1 MTTFYA
7 DNSVKLLALE
17 TSFPR
22 EPVTTTDLLE
32 SLKTHCPDPSIFR
45 RARAV
50 AHRLG
55 IEQRYLSRDLT
66 AATGTIHHGTDA
78 PSLCADALRRSAST
92 ADISI
97 SELQYLIGHTT
108 SPHTLLPP
116 NIAWVAEKMDYQA
129 PYMELRQACTGFAN
143 ALQIA
148 SAMVEANQLN
158 CVGIVGSEVG
168 SPYFTASDEFADI
181 EQLINYVQMG
191 DGAAAAL
198 IGPADGSPG
207 GVLSD
212 LFIGHIGNGK
222 APGLSLTGGGSQG
235 PYCRDGLPVF
245 EHLAEQVRENG
256 PKLFQKGFEAI
267 TEKGYG
273 IDDFRFIIPH
283 QANGR
288 LVKPVAEFLDTD
300 EDKIFSTAHKF
311 GNLGSVA
318 IWAALADL
326 RAQNLLEPGD
336 KVLILG
342 AEATKYIYGGFIY
355 TH

>member
-7 DNSVKLLALE
+7 GNAVRLLALE

-22 EPVTTTDLLE
+22 EPVTTEDLLQ
-32 SLKTHCPDPSIFR
+32 SLQNHCPDPNILR

-55 IEQRYLSRDLT
+55 IKRRHLSRDL
-66 AATGTIHHGTDA
+66 ASATGTVHLGTDA
-78 PSLCADALRRSAST
+78 PSLCAAALRRSAST
-92 ADISI
+92 AEIDIG
-97 SELQYLIGHTT
+97 ELQYLIGHTT

-148 SAMVEANQLN
+148 SAMVEANNLQ

-198 IGPADGSPG
+198 IGPADGKAG
-207 GVLSD
+207 TTVSD

-222 APGLSLTGGGSQG
+222 APGLSLSGGGSDA
-235 PYCRDGLPVF
+235 PYCEDGLPVF

-256 PKLFQKGFEAI
+256 PKLFLKGFQAI
-267 TEKGYG
+267 KDKGYDL
-273 IDDFRFIIPH
+273 DDFRFIIPH

-288 LVKPVAEFLDTD
+288 LVKPVAEFLGTD
-300 EDKIFSTAHKF
+300 ENKIYSTAHKF

-326 RAQNLLEPGD
+326 RQQDLLAPGD

-342 AEATKYIYGGFIY
+342 AEATKYIYGGFVY

>member
-7 DNSVKLLALE
+7 ENPVKLLALE
-17 TSFPR
+17 SVFPD
-22 EPVTTTDLLE
+22 EPVDTACLLD
-32 SLKTHCPDPSIFR
+32 SLKKHCTDPALPR

-55 IEQRYLSRDLT
+55 IKKRHLSRDLNMPL
-66 AATGTIHHGTDA
+66 GQVRDNCDA
-78 PSLCADALRRSAST
+78 PSLCLEALRRSST
-92 ADISI
+92 FAKRDLHDI
-97 SELQYLIGHTT
+97 EYLIGHTT

-116 NIAWVAEKMDYQA
+116 NIAWVADRVNFQS

-148 SAMVEANQLN
+148 SAMVAANSMQY
-158 CVGIVGSEVG
+158 VGIVGSEVG
-168 SPYFTASDEFADI
+168 SPFFTADNEFADI
-181 EQLINYVQMG
+181 EQLVNYVQMG

-198 IGPADGSPG
+198 IGPAEGDQRSM
-207 GVLSD
+207 LSD

-222 APGLSLTGGGSQG
+222 VPGLSLSGGGSKD
-235 PYCRDGLPVF
+235 PYCDAGLPVF
-245 EHLAEQVRENG
+245 EHQSDEVRKSG
-256 PKLFQKGFEAI
+256 PQLF
-267 TEKGYG
+267 EKGLAAVRARGYKLS
-273 IDDFRFIIPH
+273 DFRYIIPH

-288 LVKPVAEFLDTD
+288 LALPLAQRL
-300 EDKIFSTAHKF
+300 KIDPDRIYSTAHKY

-326 RAQNLLEPGD
+326 RNADLLAPGD

-342 AEATKYIYGGFIY
+342 AEATKYIYGGFVY